1 MISNGEHIFV
11 SCLSIIDHMHA
22 APLCHYVLTRV
33 LIHKILFTAETAFL
47 TDFCKLKS

>member
-1 MISNGEHIFV
+1 MDENIFV

-33 LIHKILFTAETAFL
+33 LILFTAETAFL